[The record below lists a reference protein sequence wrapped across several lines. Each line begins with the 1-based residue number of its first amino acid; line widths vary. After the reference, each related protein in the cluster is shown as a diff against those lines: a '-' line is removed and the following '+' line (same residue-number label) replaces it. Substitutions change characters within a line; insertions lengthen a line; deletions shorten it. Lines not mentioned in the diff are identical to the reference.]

1 MKAANVLESKIERMK
16 FSDAGKCMSISN
28 IWYDN
33 IFLDKKVGKMGGII
47 YIVNKMEQKID
58 KR

>member
-1 MKAANVLESKIERMK
+1 MYWKVERLK

>member
-1 MKAANVLESKIERMK
+1 MT
-16 FSDAGKCMSISN
+16 
-28 IWYDN
+28 
-33 IFLDKKVGKMGGII
+33 IFFHKKVGKMGGMI